1 MPNIRKSNEGLGSN
15 TTAWFCMN
23 IILARWE
30 KGAPSPDSSLMSKLF
45 KDFKG
50 FERWK
55 KQFVQ
60 IGNFR
65 GVGWV
70 VLSYD
75 PFLKRLTT
83 FGSPIMKWGNV
94 AGFVPILVMDVWE
107 HAYVLDFG
115 SLARPEWDGPP
126 IWRPISKT
134 SIGTCDRRKNEKR
147 PHP

>member
-1 MPNIRKSNEGLGSN
+1 MSNLS
-15 TTAWFCMN
+15 
-23 IILARWE
+23 
-30 KGAPSPDSSLMSKLF
+30 

-60 IGNFR
+60 IGKFR

-75 PFLKRLTT
+75 PFLKRLNNFWITDHEV
-83 FGSPIMKWGNV
+83 GHV

-115 SLARPEWDGPP
+115 SLARPDWDGPP

-134 SIGTCDRRKNEKR
+134 SIGTWSKKE
-147 PHP
+147 